1 VPPSDVGARYGH
13 GGQQQRLAL
22 VCTLVKETKVLL
34 SATRAKISETI
45 RLSIPVDRCRALAD

>member
-1 VPPSDVGARYGH
+1 MPPIEAGERYRN

-34 SATRAKISETI
+34 SATRAKIGETV
-45 RLSIPVDRCRALAD
+45 RLSIPVDRCPALAE